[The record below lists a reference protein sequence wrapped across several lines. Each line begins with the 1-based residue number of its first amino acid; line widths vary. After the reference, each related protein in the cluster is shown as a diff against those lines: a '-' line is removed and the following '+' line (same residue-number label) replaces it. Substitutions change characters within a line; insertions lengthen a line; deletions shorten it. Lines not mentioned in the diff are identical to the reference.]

1 MSLITC
7 KVCENEFDNQNPIH
21 KSGYYGICG
30 HCDPKKRKD
39 VVRTIGM
46 IVATGKTDQF
56 TQIIKN
62 PSKEIAAFVKRQG
75 KCGPSQTFTSLGL
88 NTSGA
93 TTSKANMD
101 AVHEKLYEGL
111 E

>member
-7 KVCENEFDNQNPIH
+7 KSCGDEFDPKHPNNRG
-21 KSGYYGICG
+21 GYLNVCG
-30 HCDPKKRKD
+30 NCGGRKD

-88 NTSGA
+88 NTNGA
-93 TTSKANMD
+93 STSKENMD
-101 AVHEKLYEGL
+101 GVHSKLYEGL